1 MITIIASRLNR
12 RSALSDVQLGSLLEL
27 ARPFQVARV
36 MRVASVVTVDFPSDS
51 VAVVTMTNPDIT
63 NFGSWQAIGELA
75 DALSAARLSGA
86 RVTVVASG
94 VQGHWLEH
102 AWLTDLHNAFTAEP
116 TSGDGAAWWRCL
128 DELTSTPVVTIA
140 AVSGDTSGGGC
151 ELGWACDLRI
161 AEEQALFGQPEVA
174 IGVGTGI
181 GGTSRLRHLIGR
193 SATAEMVLLGAPMTA
208 QRLYELGAVNRVVPQ
223 GTALGVAVEWAE
235 RIASHSPAAVE
246 GMKRMLSEGDDLL
259 RISESVA
266 NDQRI
271 FQAFSGSVQAL
282 ESMKRIQERF
292 DAGATPRDVYGA
304 PIP

>member
-1 MITIIASRLNR
+1 MTNL
-12 RSALSDVQLGSLLEL
+12 
-27 ARPFQVARV
+27 
-36 MRVASVVTVDFPSDS
+36 VTVDFPLDS
-51 VAVVTMTNPDIT
+51 VAVVTMTNPAIA
-63 NFGSWQAIGELA
+63 NFGSWQAISDLA
-75 DALSAARLSGA
+75 DGLSGA
-86 RVTVVASG
+86 RLEGSRVTVVASG
-94 VQGHWLEH
+94 VPGYWLQH
-102 AWLTDLHNAFTAEP
+102 AWLTDLHNAFAGGP

-128 DELTSTPVVTIA
+128 EELTSTPVVTIA

-181 GGTSRLRHLIGR
+181 GGTSRLRHLVGR

-208 QRLYELGAVNRVVPQ
+208 QRLYELGAVNRVVPH
-223 GTALGVAVEWAE
+223 GSALDVALKWAE
-235 RIASHSPAAVE
+235 RIVSHSPAAVM

-259 RISESVA
+259 RIPESVA

-271 FQAFSGSVQAL
+271 FQTFSGSVEAL
-282 ESMKRIQERF
+282 ESMKRIQGRF
-292 DAGATPRDVYGA
+292 DAGATPRDVYGD

>member
-1 MITIIASRLNR
+1 
-12 RSALSDVQLGSLLEL
+12 
-27 ARPFQVARV
+27 
-36 MRVASVVTVDFPSDS
+36 
-51 VAVVTMTNPDIT
+51 
-63 NFGSWQAIGELA
+63 
-75 DALSAARLSGA
+75 
-86 RVTVVASG
+86 
-94 VQGHWLEH
+94 
-102 AWLTDLHNAFTAEP
+102 
-116 TSGDGAAWWRCL
+116 
-128 DELTSTPVVTIA
+128 
-140 AVSGDTSGGGC
+140 
-151 ELGWACDLRI
+151 
-161 AEEQALFGQPEVA
+161 
-174 IGVGTGI
+174 
-181 GGTSRLRHLIGR
+181 
-193 SATAEMVLLGAPMTA
+193 MTA

-235 RIASHSPAAVE
+235 RIASHSPAAVA